1 MAGTSYNRNH
11 KLGRNTE
18 DIKRELAD
26 ILRQVK
32 DPRVSGLLSIVK
44 VDLSGDMSY
53 CKVYVSCLEGMEQT
67 KDSVKGLKSAQG
79 FIRRELGG
87 RLRMKKVPE
96 LQFIADDS
104 IEAGARISKIL
115 DEVVSADAEEE
126 S

>member
-1 MAGTSYNRNH
+1 MAGNSH

-18 DIKRELAD
+18 DIKRELSD
-26 ILRQVK
+26 IFRSVK

-53 CKVYVSCLEGMEQT
+53 CKVYVSCLEGLE
-67 KDSVKGLKSAQG
+67 KAKESVKGLKSAQG

-87 RLRMKKVPE
+87 RLRLRKVPE
-96 LQFIADDS
+96 LQFIPDDS

-115 DEVVSADAEEE
+115 DGVASSEKQG
-126 S
+126 

>member
-1 MAGTSYNRNH
+1 MAGYSH

-26 ILRQVK
+26 ILRHVK

-44 VDLSGDMSY
+44 ADLSGDMSY

-67 KDSVKGLKSAQG
+67 RESVKGLKSAQG
-79 FIRRELGG
+79 FIRKELGS
-87 RLRMKKVPE
+87 RLHLRKVPE

-115 DEVVSADAEEE
+115 DEVVSSHPEE
-126 S
+126 

>member
-1 MAGTSYNRNH
+1 MAMNSH

-18 DIKRELAD
+18 DIKRELSA

-32 DPRVSGLLSIVK
+32 DPRVSGLVSIVK

-53 CKVYVSCLEGMEQT
+53 CKVYISCLEGMERA
-67 KDSVKGLKSAQG
+67 KESVKGLKSAQG
-79 FIRRELGG
+79 FIRKELGG
-87 RLRMKKVPE
+87 RLRLRKIPE
-96 LQFIADDS
+96 LQFIPDDS

-115 DEVVSADAEEE
+115 DEVISPETEEQ